1 MLRKYRMWIWVFI
14 AGLTLGI
21 LLSGYVVSQQIFI
34 DCAHHGRV
42 QLMGGGVIE
51 CHPSTKE

>member
-21 LLSGYVVSQQIFI
+21 LLSGYVVSQEIFVA
-34 DCAHHGRV
+34 CSKTGHV
-42 QLMGGGVIE
+42 QLMGGGVID
-51 CHPSTKE
+51 CRPSIKD